1 MKTKRKLKTIRGGGG
16 ALQAQGFDIH
26 AFLAGLPNE
35 EQALQESKLQE
46 SKEGG
51 IKLLTEINNTNQ
63 LKVGDII
70 LYYRPPMT
78 KVIGEVKE
86 LPSEKDK
93 PLVVQAEHMDDNY
106 PGDPYRANIYKLSSS
121 FFKLNINSDIG
132 KIIKSYLSRSGTES
146 SRGGRR
152 TKRRRKKRKTR
163 KKRKNLKKRTK
174 KGGNYKWVGYA
185 EFYRYLTRIDRAALN
200 VDPEEVEASTGARY
214 TYRYINNTNHVVT
227 EELAQKEQLNPQEG
241 TYRFSFWR
249 YDDSDILHEFDS
261 SDSHHPPEEEV
272 QFRIPDPNA
281 PQPGGGKKKR
291 RRKTRRKKKNLKKR
305 TKSKK

>member
-16 ALQAQGFDIH
+16 ALQAQGFDIV
-26 AFLAGLPNE
+26 AFKAGLPNNKE
-35 EQALQESKLQE
+35 EALQESKLQE

-93 PLVVQAEHMDDNY
+93 PLVVRTEHMDDNY

-121 FFKLNINSDIG
+121 FFKLNIHPDIG

-146 SRGGRR
+146 RSGGRR

-163 KKRKNLKKRTK
+163 RKRKNLKKRTK
-174 KGGNYKWVGYA
+174 KGGNYRWVGYA
-185 EFYRYLTRIDRAALN
+185 EFYRYLTRIDQAG
-200 VDPEEVEASTGARY
+200 PEENASLNAEY
-214 TYRYINNTNHVVT
+214 EYRYINNSDEVKREV
-227 EELAQKEQLNPQEG
+227 LLQKEQLPQEE
-241 TYRFSFWR
+241 TYRFSFW
-249 YDDSDILHEFDS
+249 DNDLNMEHTFDS
-261 SDSHHPPEEEV
+261 SEYHNAPVEVV

-291 RRKTRRKKKNLKKR
+291 RRKTRRKRKNLKKR
-305 TKSKK
+305 TKKD

>member
-26 AFLAGLPNE
+26 AFLAGLPNKE
-35 EQALQESKLQE
+35 DALQE

-51 IKLLTEINNTNQ
+51 IKLLTEINNTDDLQ
-63 LKVGDII
+63 VGDII

-78 KVIGEVKE
+78 KAIGEVTK
-86 LPSEKDK
+86 LPSKNDNR
-93 PLVVQAEHMDDNY
+93 LVVFTERLDDNY
-106 PGDPYRANIYKLSSS
+106 NGAPYPANIYNVSSS
-121 FFKLNINSDIG
+121 FIDVFKLNINSDIG

-146 SRGGRR
+146 RRGGRR

-185 EFYRYLTRIDRAALN
+185 EFYRYLTRIDRATLN
-200 VDPEEVEASTGARY
+200 VDPEEEEASLGAPY
-214 TYRYINNTNHVVT
+214 TYRYINDPNHIVT

-241 TYRFSFWR
+241 TYMFSFWR
-249 YDDSDILHEFDS
+249 YDNSNILHEFDS
-261 SDSHHPPEEEV
+261 SDSHHPPDEEV

-291 RRKTRRKKKNLKKR
+291 RRKTRRKNKNLKKR